1 LNMGTTL
8 KPSFSLP
15 VYKTPMTN
23 NPLKFRLTVTVG
35 MDVRTAEV
43 EVTPV
48 PDQVTIDLAQWKSGD
63 LRISGTSTV
72 VGGIV
77 TIRVGGPT
85 GRILGQANVTAA
97 AAPATG
103 GDYSL
108 RLRNAAAGTANPGT
122 VWIESTVGGTA
133 GPVAVVNK

>member
-1 LNMGTTL
+1 
-8 KPSFSLP
+8 
-15 VYKTPMTN
+15 
-23 NPLKFRLTVTVG
+23 

-43 EVTPV
+43 KVTPV

-77 TIRVGGPT
+77 TIHVGGPN
-85 GRILGQANVTAA
+85 GRIIGQANVTAA

-108 RLRNAAAGTANPGT
+108 RLRNAAAGTANPGI